1 MKLNKKKIMYLLI
14 GVGVFLLI
22 LGLSLILIF
31 DNEDEDKPNVPVTP
45 DVPEKKEE
53 LSSKHESDNFVIDN
67 FSIVK
72 TSEFEYAIKF
82 DITNLSDKDYEI
94 LDINFNLLREDGS
107 LFYSMVIAIGKIAK
121 KETIHHEFLTTYV
134 FTDTYDYTFNVIN
147 LK

>member
-1 MKLNKKKIMYLLI
+1 MYLLI

-31 DNEDEDKPNVPVTP
+31 NNEDEEKSSSLVTP
-45 DVPEKKEE
+45 DLPEKKEE
-53 LSSKHESDNFVIDN
+53 LSAKHESDNFVIEN
-67 FSIVK
+67 FSIIK

-107 LFYSMVIAIGKIAK
+107 LFYSMILTIGKINK

-134 FTDTYDYTFNVIN
+134 FTDTYDYSFNIVNI
-147 LK
+147 KK